1 MLSGVKQV
9 TLVIFERLDLGV
21 ARLGSI
27 DNRLASIEGNTG
39 SINNRLALI
48 EENTG
53 SMNTRLASIEE
64 NTGSIDNR
72 LASMDSTL
80 KENSVLLDDIKGI
93 LQRIAEK

>member
-9 TLVIFERLDLGV
+9 TIVIFERLDLGV
-21 ARLGSI
+21 ARL
-27 DNRLASIEGNTG
+27 
-39 SINNRLALI
+39 
-48 EENTG
+48 
-53 SMNTRLASIEE
+53 
-64 NTGSIDNR
+64 GSIDNR